1 MSMYNF
7 DMFGINS
14 DRSVSISTLL
24 GVARDDTMIIIYIFS
39 LFLTFQYVSNFSTIR
54 GFLISWVFP
63 VIFYFIGFILSNPNI
78 LCGGWVVLKLY
89 LN

>member
-39 LFLTFQYVSNFSTIR
+39 LFLTFQYVSNFSAIR

-63 VIFYFIGFILSNPNI
+63 VIFILSD
-78 LCGGWVVLKLY
+78 LY
-89 LN
+89 YPIPTSYVEVGSF